1 MHETFFRAMTVLQD
15 GGQWL
20 GIAALG
26 CTVGA
31 LRRRVRALEREKAS
45 LDDGEKA
52 AMRAQV
58 DAIRSARQTGRLP
71 R

>member
-1 MHETFFRAMTVLQD
+1 MNQLLAAWTILNDA
-15 GGQWL
+15 GQW
-20 GIAALG
+20 IAVVVLG

-52 AMRAQV
+52 AMRGYVQNQ
-58 DAIRSARQTGRLP
+58 IRSARQVGRVP